1 MVFANP
7 RHFGRRKCP
16 ETNPKCSLA
25 KGEIAWALFQ
35 HRAAYAVTLEV
46 KHLNKTVPWLA
57 KQLGENAD
65 WLLRKLRGHA
75 PADLGEILQWAL
87 VLGVHVLPPIDDV
100 DQIRI
105 AGRAERRF

>member
-7 RHFGRRKCP
+7 RHFGRRSNP
-16 ETNPKCSLA
+16 ETNPKSSLA

-35 HRAAYAVTLEV
+35 HRASYAVTLEL
-46 KHLNKTVPWLA
+46 KHLGKTVPWLA
-57 KQLGENAD
+57 KRLGENAD

-87 VLGVHVLPPIDDV
+87 ALGVHILPTVDELDDLT
-100 DQIRI
+100 I
-105 AGRAERRF
+105 